1 MEEEKYLQ
9 INVEEILK
17 ARLGKKYKRIPAFLI
32 RYLKKIIH
40 QEDNNTFLKEKRFH
54 KDLEFVDDIINFSN
68 KNFLQ
73 SIFKDSASNTG
84 VVFSLKDENSAIEL
98 KNLYEKL
105 LLEKDLRIK
114 AIEELIIELKS
125 CK

>member
-1 MEEEKYLQ
+1 MNINQSIRKIREYKNLTQEYVAQEVGKSRKTYAEIENGNELPKIELLEK
-9 INVEEILK
+9 I
-17 ARLGKKYKRIPAFLI
+17 ARTLGV
-32 RYLKKIIH
+32 
-40 QEDNNTFLKEKRFH
+40 T
-54 KDLEFVDDIINFSN
+54 VDDIINFSN

-84 VVFSLKDENSAIEL
+84 VVFSLKAENSAIEL

-114 AIEELIIELKS
+114 ALEELIIELKS